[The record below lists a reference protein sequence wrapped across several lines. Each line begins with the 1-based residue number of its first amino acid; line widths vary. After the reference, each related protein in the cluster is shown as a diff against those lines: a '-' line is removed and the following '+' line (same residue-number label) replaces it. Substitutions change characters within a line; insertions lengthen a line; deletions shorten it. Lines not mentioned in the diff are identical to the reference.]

1 MHRELAVAFACL
13 VVLITVARADVLV
26 PGATR
31 EAIGQLPHFKLT
43 DQNGKI
49 VTHEAL
55 SGKVCVVSF
64 FFSCCN
70 TFCPKTQAVMAKLQD
85 KFASSPDVLL
95 ISINVYPSHDD
106 QTTLKRYAEDKQA
119 NAERWLLLRGN
130 EQEIDDLVQKGFY
143 QSLSP
148 NPKPQGGDEIIHTAN
163 LMVVDHRGAIRGYVD
178 GTKPDEVER
187 LEVFVQR
194 LVQVKYLPYA
204 TLNASLNASCGVLLV
219 LGFLY
224 IKNRNVLAHKVCM
237 LLAVLVSAAFLG
249 CYLYY
254 HFAVLKGQPTRF
266 GGEGPVRTIYL
277 GILFSHTILA
287 VAVAPL
293 ALTVTYLGLRNRLAR
308 HVILARWTLPV
319 WLYVSVTGVIVYL
332 MLYHLYPPA

>member
-1 MHRELAVAFACL
+1 MRREFAVAFAGL
-13 VVLITVARADVLV
+13 VVLAAAARADVLV
-26 PGATR
+26 PGAPK
-31 EAIGQLPHFKLT
+31 EPIGHLPHFKLT
-43 DQNGKI
+43 DQNGNV
-49 VTHEAL
+49 VTHETL
-55 SGKVCVVSF
+55 RGKVCVVSF

-85 KFASSPDVLL
+85 KFAGSPDVLL

-106 QTTLKRYAEDKQA
+106 QATLKRYAEDKQA

-130 EQEIDDLVQKGFY
+130 EQEIDDLVKKGFY
-143 QSLSP
+143 QRLAP
-148 NPKPQGGDEIIHTAN
+148 NPSPTPGNEIFHTSN
-163 LMVVDHRGAIRGYVD
+163 LMVIDQQGAIRGYVD
-178 GTKPDEVER
+178 GTEPDEVER

-194 LVQVKYLPYA
+194 LVQAKYLPFA

-219 LGFLY
+219 LGFLF

-237 LLAVLVSAAFLG
+237 LLALLVSATFLG

-254 HFAVLKGQPTRF
+254 HFVVLQGQPTRF
-266 GGEGPVRTIYL
+266 SGGQAVRIVYL
-277 GILFSHTILA
+277 AILVSHTILA
-287 VAVAPL
+287 AAVAPL

-308 HVILARWTLPV
+308 HVFLARWTLPV